1 MAKFNH
7 VRNAGVGIV
16 TALIDGNL
24 HTITSEHPHFKEALE
39 RLIEVDDD
47 DNEELLSILELFD
60 PVAKI
65 ERGFAKVST
74 QVSIKDGQ
82 VLYEGAPIH
91 SALANEIVRFHND
104 GDSGYEPLAKFL
116 EKIYQNP
123 NENSREML
131 FDWIQQADL
140 TINRDGDII
149 GYRGLNSN
157 FTSKHKGGAIVN
169 GEPFNGH
176 VPNDPGNVIEMARHE
191 VTFDPNSSCAYG
203 LHIGTYE
210 YAKNWGPVVVECV
223 INPRDVV
230 SVPAYEHDKMRVCR
244 YRVVDR
250 VESKYEDSFV
260 DSGEDFDLIDE
271 DDEFYR
277 DDEETFEGYVTWDEQ
292 HARDNYG
299 FNASTWNNEGDRG
312 PISFSMEVKDVDKE
326 RVRAVFPNLVAQP
339 KDTTKNH
346 LSQKRDANGR
356 FIKKG
361 N

>member
-7 VRNAGVGIV
+7 VKNAGVGIV

-47 DNEELLSILELFD
+47 DTEELLSILELFD

-91 SALANEIVRFHND
+91 SALANEIVRFHNN
-104 GDSGYEPLAKFL
+104 GDDGYEPLAKFL
-116 EKIYQNP
+116 EKVYQNP

-131 FDWIQQADL
+131 FDWISAADL

-149 GYRGLNSN
+149 GYRGLNNN
-157 FTSKHKGGAIVN
+157 FTSKHSGGAIVN
-169 GEPFNGH
+169 GVPFKGH

-271 DDEFYR
+271 DDEYYR
-277 DDEETFEGYVTWDEQ
+277 DDEETFEGYE
-292 HARDNYG
+292 AYG
-299 FNASTWNNEGDRG
+299 FNASTWNDDIKI
-312 PISFSMEVKDVDKE
+312 PAVSFSMKVKDVNKE
-326 RVRAVFPNLVAQP
+326 AVNMVFPNLVVSKQP